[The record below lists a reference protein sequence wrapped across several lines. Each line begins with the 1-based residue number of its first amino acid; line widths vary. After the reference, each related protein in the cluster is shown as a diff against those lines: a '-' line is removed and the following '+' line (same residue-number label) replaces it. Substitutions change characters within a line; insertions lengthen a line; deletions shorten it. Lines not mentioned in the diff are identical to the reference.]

1 MVVGSS
7 IDKIFMV
14 MEYCEND
21 LKTCMRLSKQSFSI
35 AEVKQIMVQLLSAVD
50 HMHQRWY
57 LHRDLKTSNLL
68 YSNKGFLAVCDF
80 GLARKYGS
88 PIQPYTQEVV
98 TLWYRPPELLLGS
111 RTYTTALDIWSVG
124 CIFAEMVTGQPLFPG
139 EGEADQVTKIFKVLG
154 APTEERWPGFTALPH
169 VSKIS
174 WRVGARSKLREL
186 FPETSFSGGMALS
199 SCGLDLLSQ
208 LLHMDPKQR
217 VSAADALKHPWL
229 TVEKPSPTD
238 PDKMPTFKSRLEED
252 E

>member
-1 MVVGSS
+1 MVCL
-7 IDKIFMV
+7 I
-14 MEYCEND
+14 
-21 LKTCMRLSKQSFSI
+21 
-35 AEVKQIMVQLLSAVD
+35 
-50 HMHQRWY
+50 
-57 LHRDLKTSNLL
+57 
-68 YSNKGFLAVCDF
+68 
-80 GLARKYGS
+80 
-88 PIQPYTQEVV
+88 
-98 TLWYRPPELLLGS
+98 
-111 RTYTTALDIWSVG
+111 RTP
-124 CIFAEMVTGQPLFPG
+124 QPLFPG